1 MNLHCYFKDTI
12 GQFLTCVGIRFFYD
26 EIYLSKLLPYKIN
39 IQLGEGLIWLSN
51 PDNLSLIHI

>member
-1 MNLHCYFKDTI
+1 MNLHCCFKDTI

-39 IQLGEGLIWLSN
+39 IQLGEVLIWLSK
-51 PDNLSLIHI
+51 PDNCI